1 MFLKYLS
8 NMSVVWCLLYCTLF
22 TLYCCTHLIR
32 HGLEFNQCLSR
43 LGNMYTFWLKLKIVS
58 FSTWNSVKKGCS
70 FRNFGKISLEFK
82 FESWYT
88 TNPLHLHHHSFSPL
102 VSHMCYRQNLFIKS
116 WMAADTK
123 KMIDI
128 LLKTI
133 DYKMNLPS
141 PQCQRWRNKAN

>member
-1 MFLKYLS
+1 MVIPKFLTVPCFWSICQICQWSDAYCIALYLLS
-8 NMSVVWCLLYCTLF
+8 IVVLILLGMDLNLTSVCQD
-22 TLYCCTHLIR
+22 
-32 HGLEFNQCLSR
+32 LEICIL
-43 LGNMYTFWLKLKIVS
+43 FWLKLKIVS

-88 TNPLHLHHHSFSPL
+88 TNSLHLHHHSFSPL

-123 KMIDI
+123 K
-128 LLKTI
+128 
-133 DYKMNLPS
+133 
-141 PQCQRWRNKAN
+141 W

>member
-70 FRNFGKISLEFK
+70 FRNFGKISLEFE
-82 FESWYT
+82 FETLIYHQ
-88 TNPLHLHHHSFSPL
+88 PLPPSPPPIHPFTPL
-102 VSHMCYRQNLFIKS
+102 VNHMCYRQNLFIKS
-116 WMAADTK
+116 WMAADTRK
-123 KMIDI
+123 E
-128 LLKTI
+128 
-133 DYKMNLPS
+133 
-141 PQCQRWRNKAN
+141 NKLMFFENNWL